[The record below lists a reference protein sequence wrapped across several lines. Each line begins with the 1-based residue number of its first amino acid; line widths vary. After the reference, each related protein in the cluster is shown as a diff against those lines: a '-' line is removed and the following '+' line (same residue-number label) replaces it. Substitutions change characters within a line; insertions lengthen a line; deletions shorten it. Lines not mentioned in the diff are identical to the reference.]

1 MRDYLETVTRRV
13 VVYDGGMGATL
24 EQFDLTQ
31 EDYGGLQGKC
41 HEALVLNRPDVI
53 EGVHASM
60 LDAGAEVVETDTFQG
75 SRLKLEEWGLADY
88 TVEVNTKAAE
98 IARRA
103 AGEHR
108 FVAGSIGPTGYL
120 PASDDSTLGQI
131 RFGELVEV
139 FAEQAA
145 GLVDGGADLIII
157 ETAQDILEVKAAV
170 FGAREAFKSTGRT
183 LPIHTSVSLLPNGGK
198 MLLGTDISAVLCTL
212 EALRVDVIGLNCSTG
227 PEDMRDAIRFLG
239 EFCSVPVAC
248 IPNAGLPLQ
257 GPDGETIFPE
267 QPGPL
272 ADALAEFVERY
283 GVGVVGGCCGTT
295 PEHIRAI
302 VERVRPAGGDTAR
315 GANGDTAPR
324 TTAAGAALP
333 TRAAPPSAGGGA
345 KGSTTLPTRAVAPRP
360 APRPPHLSS
369 MIAATP
375 LVQEPHPTMVGER
388 VNSQGSRKAKQL
400 LLADD
405 YDGLVQIAEDQ
416 VTGGAHV
423 LDTCVALTER
433 SDEDEQ
439 MRQVVKRISLTQ
451 PAPIQVDSTEPEV
464 IETALEQIP
473 GRAIVNSVN
482 LEAGRDKLDRVVPL
496 ALAHGAALIA
506 LTIDEVG
513 MAKTA
518 QRKVEIAER
527 IRDLCCEEHGL
538 DPELLIF
545 DCLTFTLTT
554 GDEEWRPS
562 AVETIEGIRRIK
574 AEIPH
579 VKTSLGVSN
588 VSFGVSPGAR
598 AVLNSV
604 FLHHCVQAGLD
615 LAMVNPNHI
624 TPYSEI
630 SHEERKLADDLVFN
644 RSEDA
649 LQHFIEHFESKGE
662 TEAQTTANPTEGME
676 PEEALHFHILR
687 RRKEGVEDWIDLSVE
702 KIGAV
707 PTLNEVLLP
716 AMKEVGDKFGAG
728 ELILPFVLQSAEV
741 MKRAVAQLEKYL
753 DKIEGY
759 TKGTVVLATVFGDVH
774 DIGKS
779 LVNTILTNNGY
790 TVIDLGKQVPIQTIL
805 DAAQEHEAT
814 AIGLSALLVSTSKQM
829 PACIQELHAK
839 GLQYPVLIGGAA
851 INRAFSFR
859 ALYPGGKDS
868 TEPYAPGVFYCKDAF
883 EGLSVMDQLID
894 EQAHT
899 ALLEKLRAGATAF
912 REKGEE
918 PVEQGDLTDS
928 SVRSPARTDAPVPTP
943 PYWGVREIPVDLNAV
958 YSHLDTHVLFKLHW
972 GGKGVKGEAWRELVE
987 ENFRPRLERMWAEAN
1002 GRLAGE
1008 RPEEHANGRTGA
1020 SSKDAEETQ
1029 AHAPYLHPRAL
1040 LGFFPCYAAG
1050 NDIVV
1055 LDPEDRATELTRFV
1069 CPRQPKGDRICLA
1082 DFFRSGVKVE
1092 GEGAKAG
1099 AAGAAAAAGSSSY
1112 LPPAEL
1118 DVIAVQA
1125 VTVGSEVTELMAKL
1139 EAEGEFAEQLFVH
1152 GLGVQT
1158 AEGLAEW
1165 LHHEARAMLSIPATQ
1180 GRRYSWGYPAVPEQS
1195 EHLKVEKLLDLG
1207 QIGMKITD
1215 GYAPE
1220 PEQST
1225 LALVAHHPQAIYFGT
1240 RQGRLLP
1247 DGSPDD
1253 LIKGSYRDPSLAGF
1267 DGVRELAD
1275 EDPPDGVV
1283 EGEDE
1288 PALAG

>member
-1 MRDYLETVTRRV
+1 MRDYLREIHSHV

-24 EQFDLTQ
+24 EQFELSS
-31 EDYGGLQGKC
+31 EDYGGLAGKC

-53 EGVHASM
+53 EGVHSSM
-60 LDAGAEVVETDTFQG
+60 LEAGAEVVETDTFQG
-75 SRLKLEEWGLADY
+75 SRIKLEEWGLGEY
-88 TVEVNTKAAE
+88 TQEINTRAAE
-98 IARRA
+98 IARKA
-103 AGEHR
+103 AGENR

-120 PASDDSTLGQI
+120 PASEEPSLGQI
-131 RFGELVEV
+131 RFGELVTV
-139 FAEQAA
+139 FAEQAS
-145 GLVDGGADLIII
+145 GLIDGGADLLII
-157 ETAQDILEVKAAV
+157 ETAQDILEVKAAI
-170 FGAREAFKSTGRT
+170 FGAREAFKSAGRV

-198 MLLGTDISAVLCTL
+198 MLLGTDISAVLTTL
-212 EALRVDVIGLNCSTG
+212 EALKVDVIGLNCSTG
-227 PEDMRDAIRFLG
+227 PQDMRDAIRFLG
-239 EFCSVPVAC
+239 EHCPVPVAC

-267 QPGPL
+267 KPEPL
-272 ADALAEFVERY
+272 AEALAEFVERY
-283 GVGVVGGCCGTT
+283 GVGIVGGCCGTT
-295 PEHIRAI
+295 PEHIAAI
-302 VERVRPAGGDTAR
+302 AARVAKRP
-315 GANGDTAPR
+315 
-324 TTAAGAALP
+324 
-333 TRAAPPSAGGGA
+333 
-345 KGSTTLPTRAVAPRP
+345 VAPRP
-360 APRPPHLSS
+360 APRVPHLSS

-375 LVQEPHPTMVGER
+375 LVQEPRPTMVGER
-388 VNSQGSRKAKQL
+388 VNSQGSRKAKEL

-423 LDTCVALTER
+423 LDLCVALTER
-433 SDEDEQ
+433 VDEDEQ
-439 MRQVVKRISLTQ
+439 MRLLAKKVSLTQ
-451 PAPIQVDSTEPEV
+451 PAPIQIDSTEPEV
-464 IETALEQIP
+464 IERALEQIP

-482 LEAGRDKLDRVVPL
+482 LEAGRDKLDRVVPV

-562 AVETIEGIRRIK
+562 AVETIEGIKRIK

-624 TPYSEI
+624 TPYGEI
-630 SHEERKLADDLVFN
+630 SDLECDLADDLVFN
-644 RSEDA
+644 RREDA
-649 LQHFIEHFESKGE
+649 LERFIGHFESKGE
-662 TEAQTTANPTEGME
+662 EDVSESAANPTEGME

-687 RRKEGVEDWIDLSVE
+687 RRKDGVEAWIDLSVE

-707 PTLNEVLLP
+707 PTLNDVLLP

-741 MKRAVAQLEKYL
+741 MKKAVAQLEKYL

-790 TVIDLGKQVPIQTIL
+790 TVVDLGKQVPIQTIL
-805 DAAQEHEAT
+805 DAAQEHDAT

-829 PACIQELHAK
+829 PAAIQELHAK
-839 GLQYPVLIGGAA
+839 GLEYPVLIGGAA
-851 INRAFSFR
+851 INRAFSYR
-859 ALYPGGKDS
+859 ALFPGGKDS
-868 TEPYAPGVFYCKDAF
+868 EEMYEPGVFYCKDAF
-883 EGLSVMDQLID
+883 EGLAVMDQLID
-894 EQAHT
+894 ADAKQ
-899 ALLEKLRAGATAF
+899 LLVDKLQAGARTF
-912 REKGEE
+912 REKGDE
-918 PVEQGDLTDS
+918 PVEELDLSDD
-928 SVRSPARTDAPVPTP
+928 SVRSAARTDAPVPTP
-943 PYWGVREIPVDLNAV
+943 PFWGVREIPVDLDEV
-958 YSHLDTHVLFKLHW
+958 YRHLDTHVLFKLHW
-972 GGKGVKGEAWRELVE
+972 GGRGVKGDAWRKLLQED
-987 ENFRPRLERMWAEAN
+987 FRPRLERMWREQ
-1002 GRLAGE
+1002 
-1008 RPEEHANGRTGA
+1008 
-1020 SSKDAEETQ
+1020 D
-1029 AHAPYLHPRAL
+1029 YLHPRAL
-1040 LGFFPCYAAG
+1040 LGFFPCYALG
-1050 NDIVV
+1050 NEIVV

-1069 CPRQPKGDRICLA
+1069 CPRQPKGERICLA
-1082 DFFRSGVKVE
+1082 DFFRPAIE
-1092 GEGAKAG
+1092 GK
-1099 AAGAAAAAGSSSY
+1099 
-1112 LPPAEL
+1112 PPAEL
-1118 DVIAVQA
+1118 DVIPVQA
-1125 VTVGSEVTELMAKL
+1125 VTVGSEVTELMARL

-1165 LHHEARAMLSIPATQ
+1165 LHYEIRKMLDIPLAQ

-1195 EHLKVEKLLDLG
+1195 EHLKVQELLDLA
-1207 QIGMKITD
+1207 QIGMTITD
-1215 GYAPE
+1215 GYAPD

-1240 RQGRLLP
+1240 RQGRLP
-1247 DGSPDD
+1247 AESSPDD
-1253 LIKGSYRDPSLAGF
+1253 LIRGSSRDPSLFG
-1267 DGVRELAD
+1267 DLDD
-1275 EDPPDGVV
+1275 EDPPEGAV

-1288 PALAG
+1288 PALAGEVSP

>member
-1 MRDYLETVTRRV
+1 MRDYRAAIASRV
-13 VVYDGGMGATL
+13 VIYDGGMGATL
-24 EQFDLTQ
+24 EQFDLTA

-60 LDAGAEVVETDTFQG
+60 LEAGAEVLETDTFQA
-75 SRLKLEEWGLADY
+75 SRIKLEEWGLAEY

-108 FVAGSIGPTGYL
+108 FVAGSIGPTGHL
-120 PASDDSTLGQI
+120 PASEDPSLGQI

-139 FAEQAA
+139 FTEQAE
-145 GLVDGGADLIII
+145 GLIDGGVDLIII

-170 FGAREAFKSTGRT
+170 FGARAAFKSTGRAV
-183 LPIHTSVSLLPNGGK
+183 PIHTSVSLLPNGGK
-198 MLLGTDISAVLCTL
+198 MLLGTDISAVLATL
-212 EALRVDVIGLNCSTG
+212 EALKVDVIGLNCSTG

-239 EFCSVPVAC
+239 EFCTVPVAC

-267 QPGPL
+267 KPEPL
-272 ADALAEFVERY
+272 AQALKEFVERY

-295 PEHIRAI
+295 PEHIAAI
-302 VERVRPAGGDTAR
+302 AAQVGGRSVE
-315 GANGDTAPR
+315 
-324 TTAAGAALP
+324 
-333 TRAAPPSAGGGA
+333 
-345 KGSTTLPTRAVAPRP
+345 PRP

-375 LVQEPHPTMVGER
+375 LVQEPRPTMVGER
-388 VNSQGSRKAKQL
+388 VNSQGSRKAKEL

-423 LDTCVALTER
+423 LDLCVALTER

-439 MRQVVKRISLTQ
+439 MRLVAKKVSLTQ
-451 PAPIQVDSTEPEV
+451 PAPIQIDSTEPEV
-464 IETALEQIP
+464 IEAALEQVP

-482 LEAGRDKLDRVVPL
+482 LEAGREKLDRVVPL

-506 LTIDEVG
+506 LTIDEIG

-518 QRKVEIAER
+518 ERKVEVAKR

-545 DCLTFTLTT
+545 DALTFTLTT

-624 TPYSEI
+624 TPYGEI
-630 SHEERKLADDLVFN
+630 PDTERELADDLVYN
-644 RSEDA
+644 RREDA
-649 LQHFIEHFESKGE
+649 LERFIEHFESKGE
-662 TEAQTTANPTEGME
+662 EEAQTTANPTEGME

-687 RRKEGVEDWIDLSVE
+687 RRREGVEDWIDLSVE

-790 TVIDLGKQVPIQTIL
+790 TVVDLGKQVPIQTIL

-829 PACIQELHAK
+829 PACIQELHSK
-839 GLQYPVLIGGAA
+839 GLKYPVLIGGAA
-851 INRAFSFR
+851 INRAFSYR
-859 ALYPGGKDS
+859 TLYPGGRES
-868 TEPYAPGVFYCKDAF
+868 EEVYEPGVFYCKDAF

-894 EQAHT
+894 AEAHG
-899 ALLEKLRAGATAF
+899 ALLEKLRSGATAF

-918 PVEQGDLTDS
+918 PVENLNFADD
-928 SVRSPARTDAPVPTP
+928 SVRSAARTDVPIPTP
-943 PYWGVREIPVDLNAV
+943 PFWGVREIPVDMEEL

-972 GGKGVKGEAWRELVE
+972 GGRGVKGEAWRELVE
-987 ENFRPRLERMWAEAN
+987 GDFRPRLERMWSEQ
-1002 GRLAGE
+1002 
-1008 RPEEHANGRTGA
+1008 T
-1020 SSKDAEETQ
+1020 
-1029 AHAPYLHPRAL
+1029 YLHPRAL
-1040 LGFFPCYAAG
+1040 LGYFPCYSAG
-1050 NDIVV
+1050 NEIVL
-1055 LDPEDRATELTRFV
+1055 LDPDPAVRAASPSNGELTRFV

-1082 DFFRSGVKVE
+1082 DFYRPAVDGK
-1092 GEGAKAG
+1092 
-1099 AAGAAAAAGSSSY
+1099 
-1112 LPPAEL
+1112 PPAQL

-1125 VTVGSEVTELMAKL
+1125 VTVGGEVTELMAKL
-1139 EAEGEFAEQLFVH
+1139 EADGEFAEQLFVH

-1165 LHHEARAMLSIPATQ
+1165 LHHEVRKQLGIPVTQ

-1195 EHLKVEKLLDLG
+1195 EHLKVEQLLNLS
-1207 QIGMKITD
+1207 QIGMRITD

-1240 RQGRLLP
+1240 RQGRLLEN
-1247 DGSPDD
+1247 GSPDD
-1253 LIKGSYRDPSLAGF
+1253 LIKGSYRDPSLFG
-1267 DGVRELAD
+1267 ELAD
-1275 EDPPDGVV
+1275 EDPPDGAV
-1283 EGEDE
+1283 ESEDE
-1288 PALAG
+1288 AAPVR

>member
-1 MRDYLETVTRRV
+1 MARDYLEAIHSHV

-24 EQFDLTQ
+24 EQFDLTS
-31 EDYGGLQGKC
+31 EDYGGLAGKC

-53 EGVHASM
+53 EGVHTSM
-60 LDAGAEVVETDTFQG
+60 LEAGAEVVETDTFQG
-75 SRLKLEEWGLADY
+75 SRLKLDEWGLGDH
-88 TVEVNTKAAE
+88 TVEINTKAAE
-98 IARRA
+98 IARKA
-103 AGEHR
+103 AGENR
-108 FVAGSIGPTGYL
+108 FVAGSIGPTGHL
-120 PASDDSTLGQI
+120 PASDDPTLGQI
-131 RFGELVEV
+131 RFRELVEI

-145 GLVDGGADLIII
+145 GLIEGGADLIII

-170 FGAREAFKSTGRT
+170 FGARQAFKTTGRS

-212 EALRVDVIGLNCSTG
+212 EALEVDVIGLNCSTG

-239 EFCSVPVAC
+239 EHCPVPVAC

-267 QPGPL
+267 QPEPL
-272 ADALAEFVERY
+272 AEALKEFVERY

-295 PEHIRAI
+295 PAHIGAI
-302 VERVRPAGGDTAR
+302 VERVGG
-315 GANGDTAPR
+315 
-324 TTAAGAALP
+324 
-333 TRAAPPSAGGGA
+333 
-345 KGSTTLPTRAVAPRP
+345 RAVQPRP
-360 APRPPHLSS
+360 APRPPHLSA

-375 LVQEPHPTMVGER
+375 LVQEPRPTMVGER
-388 VNSQGSRKAKQL
+388 VNSQGSRKAKEL

-416 VTGGAHV
+416 VNGGAHV
-423 LDTCVALTER
+423 LDLCVALTER
-433 SDEDEQ
+433 ADEDEQ
-439 MRQVVKRISLTQ
+439 MRLLAKKVSLTQ
-451 PAPIQVDSTEPEV
+451 PAPIQIDSTEPEV
-464 IETALEQIP
+464 IERALEQIP

-482 LEAGRDKLDRVVPL
+482 LEAGRAKLDRVVPL
-496 ALAHGAALIA
+496 ALAHGAAVIA

-518 QRKVEIAER
+518 ERKVEIAKR
-527 IRDLCCEEHGL
+527 IRELCCDEHGL
-538 DPELLIF
+538 DPQLLIF

-562 AVETIEGIRRIK
+562 AIETIEGIRRVK
-574 AEIPH
+574 AEIPD

-604 FLHHCVQAGLD
+604 FLHHCVGAGLD

-624 TPYSEI
+624 TPYGEI
-630 SHEERKLADDLVFN
+630 SELERELADDLVFD
-644 RSEDA
+644 RREDA
-649 LQHFIEHFESKGE
+649 LERFIAHFESKGE
-662 TEAQTTANPTEGME
+662 EDAAHGAADPTEGME

-687 RRKEGVEDWIDLSVE
+687 RRKEGVEVWIDRSVE

-707 PTLNEVLLP
+707 PTLNDVLLP

-790 TVIDLGKQVPIQTIL
+790 TVVDLGKQVPIQTIV
-805 DAAQEHEAT
+805 DAAQEHGAT

-829 PACIQELHAK
+829 PACVQELHAK
-839 GLQYPVLIGGAA
+839 GLEYPVLIGGAA
-851 INRAFSFR
+851 INRAFGYR
-859 ALYPGGKDS
+859 ALYPGGRES
-868 TEPYAPGVFYCKDAF
+868 EEVYEPGVFYCKDAF
-883 EGLSVMDQLID
+883 EGLAVMDQLVD
-894 EQAHT
+894 EDAHG
-899 ALLEKLRAGATAF
+899 ALVEKLRAGAKAF
-912 REKGEE
+912 RDKGEE
-918 PVEQGDLTDS
+918 PDEELNFADD
-928 SVRSPARTDAPVPTP
+928 SVRSAARTDAPVPTP
-943 PYWGVREIPVDLNAV
+943 PFWGVREIDVEMEEV
-958 YSHLDTHVLFKLHW
+958 YRHLDTHVLFKLHW
-972 GGKGVKGEAWRELVE
+972 GGAGKKGEEWKQLLRDE
-987 ENFRPRLERMWAEAN
+987 FRPRLERMWREQ
-1002 GRLAGE
+1002 
-1008 RPEEHANGRTGA
+1008 T
-1020 SSKDAEETQ
+1020 
-1029 AHAPYLHPRAL
+1029 YLHPRAL
-1040 LGFFPCYAAG
+1040 LGFFPCYALG
-1050 NDIVV
+1050 NEIVV
-1055 LDPEDRATELTRFV
+1055 LDPQDRERELTRFV
-1069 CPRQPKGDRICLA
+1069 CPRQPKGERICLA
-1082 DFFRSGVKVE
+1082 DFFRPAVDGK
-1092 GEGAKAG
+1092 
-1099 AAGAAAAAGSSSY
+1099 
-1112 LPPAEL
+1112 PPAEL
-1118 DVIAVQA
+1118 DVVALQA
-1125 VTVGSEVTELMAKL
+1125 VTVGSEVTELMARL
-1139 EAEGEFAEQLFVH
+1139 EAEGEYTEQYFVH

-1165 LHHEARAMLSIPATQ
+1165 LHFRVRQMLDIDLAQ
-1180 GRRYSWGYPAVPEQS
+1180 GRRYSWGYPAVPDQS
-1195 EHLKVEKLLDLG
+1195 EHLKVDQLLDLG
-1207 QIGMKITD
+1207 QIGMTITD

-1253 LIKGSYRDPSLAGF
+1253 LIRGSSRDPSLFGDLDDSEPAAGA
-1267 DGVRELAD
+1267 VEEED
-1275 EDPPDGVV
+1275 EPT
-1283 EGEDE
+1283 E